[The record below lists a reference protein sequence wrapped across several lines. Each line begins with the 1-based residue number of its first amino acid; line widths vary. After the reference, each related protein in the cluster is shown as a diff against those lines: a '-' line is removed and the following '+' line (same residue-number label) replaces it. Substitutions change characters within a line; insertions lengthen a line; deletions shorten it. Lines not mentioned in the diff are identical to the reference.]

1 MLEPAEIQGRPVGRR
16 EKAHRAAG
24 GQGCPFPGLSR
35 APHSPWA
42 AGPAH
47 RLPRPC
53 LLPPASRSHPHGLF
67 APGATTK
74 VVFTWLALHSCHSC
88 HSSARTHVLQRSPSL
103 SPQPPAAPGPG
114 SFLCSTSGLK
124 AACAHLPH
132 ACTSRVLAGGA
143 PRRPH
148 SSAHPSSARPGP
160 AQARQA
166 GAAGKQRAGKAACH
180 PSNLAAVTSP
190 RASLSK
196 SPAPGTRQ
204 CSRGRMHSLCGT
216 LTLPLQA
223 RAPFP
228 TSCWGPGQSNQLAFL
243 PKGAHRPIKDPQGS
257 LSGSLPLLIWTYQS
271 FSG

>member
-1 MLEPAEIQGRPVGRR
+1 MLEPAEIQGRPVGSR

-35 APHSPWA
+35 APHSP
-42 AGPAH
+42 PAPA
-47 RLPRPC
+47 LPSPAC
-53 LLPPASRSHPHGLF
+53 LTLPPSRPVCTWGHYKSCLHMAGSPFLSFLSFKCPHTCPPEKSF
-67 APGATTK
+67 PEPSTT
-74 VVFTWLALHSCHSC
+74 
-88 HSSARTHVLQRSPSL
+88 SSARPGLFPLQHVW
-103 SPQPPAAPGPG
+103 
-114 SFLCSTSGLK
+114 LK

-160 AQARQA
+160 TKAREA
-166 GAAGKQRAGKAACH
+166 GAAGKQRAGKAARH
-180 PSNLAAVTSP
+180 PSNLATVTSP

-216 LTLPLQA
+216 LSPSKPELLSPQLPAGVQDSPTNWLFSL
-223 RAPFP
+223 RAHTDPSRILRAHCLVLSLYSSGLTSPFRDKR
-228 TSCWGPGQSNQLAFL
+228 WL
-243 PKGAHRPIKDPQGS
+243 
-257 LSGSLPLLIWTYQS
+257 
-271 FSG
+271 

>member
-1 MLEPAEIQGRPVGRR
+1 MLEPAEIQGRPVGSR

-35 APHSPWA
+35 APHSP
-42 AGPAH
+42 PAPA
-47 RLPRPC
+47 LPSPAC
-53 LLPPASRSHPHGLF
+53 LTLPPSRPVCTWGHYKSCLHMAGSPFLSFLSFKCPHTCPPEKSF
-67 APGATTK
+67 PEPSAT
-74 VVFTWLALHSCHSC
+74 
-88 HSSARTHVLQRSPSL
+88 SSARPGLFPLQHVWAEGSMCPPS
-103 SPQPPAAPGPG
+103 
-114 SFLCSTSGLK
+114 
-124 AACAHLPH
+124 H

-160 AQARQA
+160 APAPQA
-166 GAAGKQRAGKAACH
+166 GAAGKQRAGKAASH

-204 CSRGRMHSLCGT
+204 CSRGQMHSLCGT

-223 RAPFP
+223 RAPSPP
-228 TSCWGPGQSNQLAFL
+228 TSCWGPGQSNQPAFL

-271 FSG
+271 F